1 MTIVEWAQF
10 TAIAVCGAFGLFCL
24 FEGTR
29 RLAAHDPR
37 GRASNLVGIGVVVVG
52 MLAGYA
58 YWQHWTYADVA
69 RSYQPAE
76 TVHELPTDFGKKM
89 SPAKREAASRSAAR
103 GTFITSGKLTQYV
116 DASGQRKL
124 YPPVQDDIKHREDV
138 LATASRLERKA
149 SESFVEF
156 ILWLILGLSAVVF
169 GLCFAFEPAAK
180 RADSEA
186 DLEAQ
191 PPA

>member
-1 MTIVEWAQF
+1 MTAIEWAQF
-10 TAIAVCGAFGLFCL
+10 AGIAVGGAFGLFCL

-37 GRASNLVGIGVVVVG
+37 GRAGNLVGIGVAVVG

-58 YWQHWTYADVA
+58 YWQHWTYAEVA
-69 RSYQPAE
+69 KSYQPAE
-76 TVHELPTDFGKKM
+76 AVRELPADFGKKM

-124 YPPVQDDIKHREDV
+124 YPPVQEDIRHREDV
-138 LATASRLERKA
+138 VATAARLEQKA
-149 SESFVEF
+149 SEGFAEF
-156 ILWLILGLSAVVF
+156 ILWLVLGLSAVVF

-180 RADSEA
+180 RADPEA
-186 DLEAQ
+186 EPSA
-191 PPA
+191 